1 MFLEIGWCQ
10 DSERQFMFLPAN
22 VLPPG
27 TCSLFA
33 WTGPACHMGDVQS
46 LAAAVPAPPESIP
59 LRLQALSSLG
69 VAVILAWC
77 SCWTCCPYARVWQ
90 I

>member
-1 MFLEIGWCQ
+1 MSLEIGWCQ

-22 VLPPG
+22 VLPQG

-33 WTGPACHMGDVQS
+33 RTGPACHLGDVQS
-46 LAAAVPAPPESIP
+46 LGAAVPAPPESVP
-59 LRLQALSSLG
+59 LGLQALSSLG
-69 VAVILAWC
+69 AAVILAWC
-77 SCWTCCPYARVWQ
+77 SCWTCCPYARIWQ